1 MASAEPGTN
10 QKPHYSNDPS
20 LSPSATRDPYDY
32 DSDSAS
38 DTDTPLPF
46 PKPLDRT
53 AFLSPTFTAA
63 SFLSTL
69 QNRFQTLEDLQS
81 ELQDLLRSLNRDLL
95 DLVNDN
101 YADFVDVGARLR
113 GGEERIEEVRVG
125 LLGFRGDV
133 GSVAERVGERAEV
146 VRGLV
151 GEMRGLRRSVGVGR
165 RLLEVEERLGG
176 LERRVGVK
184 STGPVDVQVQVQEQ
198 TRMQDEEGDENAHE
212 QLEMAAHFKDWDDSW
227 TRQDSGDLDLDSDSL
242 PSEGEDE
249 DDEVTTEQGQTQTQ
263 TQRIIPRCLRHN
275 LETLQIITHLSTRC
289 AAADGKPHPFILA
302 QRDRI
307 AQVKDALRRELEAAI
322 RAQSDVG
329 VKQSI
334 IRLRGQLDEE

>member
-1 MASAEPGTN
+1 M
-10 QKPHYSNDPS
+10 
-20 LSPSATRDPYDY
+20 
-32 DSDSAS
+32 
-38 DTDTPLPF
+38 
-46 PKPLDRT
+46 
-53 AFLSPTFTAA
+53 
-63 SFLSTL
+63 
-69 QNRFQTLEDLQS
+69 
-81 ELQDLLRSLNRDLL
+81 
-95 DLVNDN
+95 
-101 YADFVDVGARLR
+101 GARLR

-165 RLLEVEERLGG
+165 QLLEVEERLGG

-184 STGPVDVQVQVQEQ
+184 SAGPVEVQVQEQ
-198 TRMQDEEGDENAHE
+198 TRMQDEERDENARE

-227 TRQDSGDLDLDSDSL
+227 TRQDSDDLDLDSL

-263 TQRIIPRCLRHN
+263 TQRIIPRRLRHN